1 LDRIEH
7 YLTDFGRLV
16 ENKCGDCWA
25 LRLCKKC
32 FANLARGP
40 SLSEERMAELC
51 SKKLEKLER
60 SLVQYCSVREQHASG
75 FDWMPERAYDPEED

>member
-1 LDRIEH
+1 
-7 YLTDFGRLV
+7 
-16 ENKCGDCWA
+16 
-25 LRLCKKC
+25 
-32 FANLARGP
+32 
-40 SLSEERMAELC
+40 MAELC